1 MNSKRAQDAG
11 YSQVRGV
18 LQRAQRRV
26 GGLAKL
32 EGDEVGATSL
42 ADFTQAEGTI
52 CLKRLLRT
60 QLTLSIGHTGDS
72 DSTAS
77 GPAPKRARRAAA
89 AAAAA
94 STSATVELGSSDS
107 EESDEGKNPDRS
119 YKVTRQEKAAE
130 GAGSAAKG
138 KGKAKA
144 KPKPAGKG
152 KGKGKARA
160 GGTPVPAPG
169 DASSGGTKIKF
180 KFGGGGAAESASTSA
195 TMPTL
200 KTPGVAASD
209 AAGALV
215 SSNFRQDRDYGYLPL
230 RPDQASRPFYI
241 VPSTGHIILENFHP
255 LAKYATDFLVAI
267 AEPVSRPKYIHE
279 YKLTPHSLYA
289 AVSVG
294 LETENIIE
302 VLNRMSKVPVPDELC
317 EFIRECTHSYGKVK
331 MVLKK
336 NRHYVESSDPE
347 TLRILLRDE
356 VIAKARVPPE
366 EQQQADKDG
375 AAPTATFGLETAKAP
390 TKAGLVIPG
399 TSKAGPQNGQAG
411 ANGEAGKDK
420 PQRTQEEE
428 DLFTAVVGLE
438 KEDDMDDDDEVH
450 SFEVRES
457 EIEAVKRRCL
467 DLDYRMMEEY
477 DFRHDEINPTL
488 EIDLKPSAALRPY
501 QEKSLGKMF
510 GNGRARSGIIV
521 LPCGA
526 GKTLVGITA
535 ATTIRKSCIVLC
547 TSSVSV
553 MQWRQQ
559 FLQWSTIK
567 ESAIS
572 VFTADQK
579 EKFTGEAGI
588 VVSTY
593 SMVANRQKRSHDSQ
607 KMMDFL
613 TSREWGFI
621 LLDEVH
627 VVPAAMFRRVVTK
640 IKAHTKLGL
649 TATLVREDD
658 KIDDLNF
665 LIGPKLYEANWMDLA
680 ENGHIAKVQCAEVWC
695 DMTPEF
701 YREYLRESSRKK
713 MLLYCMNPR
722 KFQACQ
728 FLIQYHENRG
738 DKIIVFSDNVYA
750 LEAYAKK
757 LGKLYIHGGTP
768 QVERM
773 RILQNFQ
780 HNPIV
785 NTIFLSKV
793 GDTSIDLPE
802 ATCLIQISSHFG
814 SRRQE
819 AQRLGRILRA
829 KRRNDEGFNAFF
841 YSLVSK
847 DTQEMYYSSKRQGF
861 LVDQGYAFRVI
872 TSLDGLD
879 QLDNLVYP
887 TKAEQIEL
895 LQSVLLASETD
906 ADVGGDEV
914 SKAPSGAASGYNSPA
929 PGRRDGA
936 PQATRIAGSLQALSG
951 GQSMAYSERQKSANK
966 QLSKEAKSNRH
977 NLFKKRDEA
986 AKKPSFP
993 SLLSFLVLSDFLH
1006 HKLLSLLPQ
1015 ALGSASMDYECQCGC
1030 ERHDWDEPEQVS
1042 PPAKRAIRPLP
1053 HKRLRAAVQHG
1064 AHADG
1069 DAVAING
1076 DYSAGSGSESEGE
1089 GARAPMPL
1097 KEAAACDAGSV
1108 EGDGYDDGEV
1118 IIAPYD
1124 RWPRQDEPLVVPRD
1138 PNRSGRDDASEYESS
1153 PGSPASTTSSALS
1166 VQLPVY
1172 AQTGVLF
1179 GDEGKRIVDSLA
1191 TASSFSSAGL
1201 FGGLGLAT
1209 LHPALAP
1216 AVAER
1221 HYEEDEDGD
1230 EDTYGIVDRSR
1241 PPVEPSPVSQAG
1253 AAALVT
1259 GGSNKKKRKIPGMLA
1274 AQNNDVDDAS
1284 DGYAPPVE
1292 STQEVSIPVPGTPA
1306 PFRSSR
1312 GPLAPAN
1319 PPTTV
1324 EAALAKLRIR
1334 PPHISL
1340 SDSVSSSRRHRRKRM
1355 RTSAAKQPPLPL
1367 PAAPSFVPPAMPRE
1381 GPRPMPGMKGS
1392 KAIKLAM
1399 KAEKEREKEKERIRQ
1414 LFAHVRVPD
1423 LLDPEG
1429 KANPPPSVV
1438 TRAIKADLDRRKK
1451 EGKPGKVDTDAYP
1464 TPPGSSD
1471 EGEDVDASA
1480 PPIPSTPPQ
1489 LDLFTFVE
1497 YPPEVIES
1505 RWTALNDQ
1513 KERLRA
1519 AKERAAKARDE
1530 EERRRKEKEEKERAD
1545 AAAAAAN
1552 PAPKSA
1558 PAPPPAVPPTPHATP
1573 KRNTTV
1579 PARPAQPPVPA
1590 SAAAPPAEQPA
1601 APAPPP
1607 AVPLPPAPPAP
1618 PVRTA
1623 TKKKGKKKRSAHAN
1637 ALNVHH
1643 RDNYVPSRLPSTPQQ
1658 THDGSTSAHM
1668 LSWPASDEALASA
1681 GPYAGT
1687 CGGGHFCGP
1696 DEWLCL
1702 FCEYEL
1708 FYGEEPLLLKAV
1720 RKRKGVLK
1728 VRKQARERA
1737 SKAAQGAPPA
1747 TTTSTPAPAATANDA
1762 SPAPAA
1768 VPPDPASPPVNPAAL

>member
-1 MNSKRAQDAG
+1 MASKR
-11 YSQVRGV
+11 
-18 LQRAQRRV
+18 
-26 GGLAKL
+26 
-32 EGDEVGATSL
+32 
-42 ADFTQAEGTI
+42 TQA
-52 CLKRLLRT
+52 
-60 QLTLSIGHTGDS
+60 DS
-72 DSTAS
+72 VAS
-77 GPAPKRARRAAA
+77 GSGGSTPKRARRAAA
-89 AAAAA
+89 NAATAANA
-94 STSATVELGSSDS
+94 SVVEVGSSDS
-107 EESDEGKNPDRS
+107 DESDQGRNPDRS
-119 YKVTRQEKAAE
+119 YKVNRKDAATDYASDYDLDE
-130 GAGSAAKG
+130 DAVAEDDDDSDAAGEDEFRPERRGAAA
-138 KGKAKA
+138 ATS
-144 KPKPAGKG
+144 

-160 GGTPVPAPG
+160 PAKAGKGKGKAGASAAATTNAAGTRIRFTLGG
-169 DASSGGTKIKF
+169 GGG
-180 KFGGGGAAESASTSA
+180 GGGGAGGADLSSASASSSRT
-195 TMPTL
+195 PTL
-200 KTPGVAASD
+200 KTSGVAAAAD
-209 AAGALV
+209 AGAV
-215 SSNFRQDRDYGYLPL
+215 PGINFRQDRDYGYLPL

-267 AEPVSRPKYIHE
+267 AEPVSRPKHIHE

-336 NRHYVESSDPE
+336 NKHFVESSDPE
-347 TLRILLRDE
+347 TLRILLRDK
-356 VIAKARVPPE
+356 VIADARVPPE
-366 EQQQADKDG
+366 EQRARDG
-375 AAPTATFGLETAKAP
+375 AAAAAAGAIGPGGTATYGLEKEKAP
-390 TKAGLVIPG
+390 TRAGLVIPG
-399 TSKAGPQNGQAG
+399 TSKPAPTAGTGAAGVNGG
-411 ANGEAGKDK
+411 PEAAPTG
-420 PQRTQEEE
+420 RTQEEE

-450 SFEVRES
+450 SFEIRES

-477 DFRHDEINPTL
+477 DFRHDEVNPTL

-579 EKFTGEAGI
+579 EKFSGDAGI

-701 YREYLRESSRKK
+701 YREYLRESSRKR

-861 LVDQGYAFRVI
+861 LVDQGYAFKVI
-872 TSLDGLD
+872 TSLEGLE

-887 TKAEQIEL
+887 TRAEQIEL
-895 LQSVLLASETD
+895 LQSVLLANETD
-906 ADVGGDEV
+906 NDLGGEDASKDVGT
-914 SKAPSGAASGYNSPA
+914 SRYNSPA
-929 PGRRDGA
+929 PGAGGL
-936 PQATRIAGSLQALSG
+936 QATRIAGSLQALSG

-966 QLSKEAKSNRH
+966 QLSKDAKSNRH
-977 NLFKKRDEA
+977 NLFKKRDET
-986 AKKPSFP
+986 
-993 SLLSFLVLSDFLH
+993 
-1006 HKLLSLLPQ
+1006 
-1015 ALGSASMDYECQCGC
+1015 
-1030 ERHDWDEPEQVS
+1030 
-1042 PPAKRAIRPLP
+1042 AKR
-1053 HKRLRAAVQHG
+1053 K
-1064 AHADG
+1064 
-1069 DAVAING
+1069 
-1076 DYSAGSGSESEGE
+1076 
-1089 GARAPMPL
+1089 
-1097 KEAAACDAGSV
+1097 
-1108 EGDGYDDGEV
+1108 
-1118 IIAPYD
+1118 
-1124 RWPRQDEPLVVPRD
+1124 
-1138 PNRSGRDDASEYESS
+1138 
-1153 PGSPASTTSSALS
+1153 
-1166 VQLPVY
+1166 
-1172 AQTGVLF
+1172 
-1179 GDEGKRIVDSLA
+1179 
-1191 TASSFSSAGL
+1191 
-1201 FGGLGLAT
+1201 
-1209 LHPALAP
+1209 
-1216 AVAER
+1216 
-1221 HYEEDEDGD
+1221 
-1230 EDTYGIVDRSR
+1230 
-1241 PPVEPSPVSQAG
+1241 
-1253 AAALVT
+1253 
-1259 GGSNKKKRKIPGMLA
+1259 
-1274 AQNNDVDDAS
+1274 
-1284 DGYAPPVE
+1284 
-1292 STQEVSIPVPGTPA
+1292 
-1306 PFRSSR
+1306 
-1312 GPLAPAN
+1312 
-1319 PPTTV
+1319 
-1324 EAALAKLRIR
+1324 
-1334 PPHISL
+1334 
-1340 SDSVSSSRRHRRKRM
+1340 
-1355 RTSAAKQPPLPL
+1355 
-1367 PAAPSFVPPAMPRE
+1367 
-1381 GPRPMPGMKGS
+1381 
-1392 KAIKLAM
+1392 
-1399 KAEKEREKEKERIRQ
+1399 
-1414 LFAHVRVPD
+1414 
-1423 LLDPEG
+1423 
-1429 KANPPPSVV
+1429 
-1438 TRAIKADLDRRKK
+1438 
-1451 EGKPGKVDTDAYP
+1451 
-1464 TPPGSSD
+1464 
-1471 EGEDVDASA
+1471 
-1480 PPIPSTPPQ
+1480 
-1489 LDLFTFVE
+1489 
-1497 YPPEVIES
+1497 
-1505 RWTALNDQ
+1505 
-1513 KERLRA
+1513 
-1519 AKERAAKARDE
+1519 AKERAA
-1530 EERRRKEKEEKERAD
+1530 
-1545 AAAAAAN
+1545 
-1552 PAPKSA
+1552 
-1558 PAPPPAVPPTPHATP
+1558 
-1573 KRNTTV
+1573 
-1579 PARPAQPPVPA
+1579 
-1590 SAAAPPAEQPA
+1590 
-1601 APAPPP
+1601 
-1607 AVPLPPAPPAP
+1607 
-1618 PVRTA
+1618 
-1623 TKKKGKKKRSAHAN
+1623 
-1637 ALNVHH
+1637 
-1643 RDNYVPSRLPSTPQQ
+1643 
-1658 THDGSTSAHM
+1658 
-1668 LSWPASDEALASA
+1668 
-1681 GPYAGT
+1681 
-1687 CGGGHFCGP
+1687 GGGGGGGF
-1696 DEWLCL
+1696 
-1702 FCEYEL
+1702 
-1708 FYGEEPLLLKAV
+1708 
-1720 RKRKGVLK
+1720 
-1728 VRKQARERA
+1728 
-1737 SKAAQGAPPA
+1737 
-1747 TTTSTPAPAATANDA
+1747 
-1762 SPAPAA
+1762 
-1768 VPPDPASPPVNPAAL
+1768 